1 MFLHQTTMKL
11 SCNGCRVLRKGC
23 TEDCIIKPCLEWIS
37 SPESQGNAT
46 LFLAKFFGRTGL
58 LNLLANASNQNASAV
73 FRSLLYEASGRL
85 INPTYGALGLFW
97 TGEWSR
103 CEAAVEAVLSGSD
116 INKVIVVDENISS
129 TTPMT
134 ENHVLPVPTTYD
146 IRHVAKGSN
155 VDIKE
160 KTQFKKIGQV
170 FKTKPRVDSVNSE
183 TLLKSFLENTN
194 AKTIEASSM
203 NHIELNETVET
214 HVNLELSL
222 GFNGKPNQSKEKN

>member
-1 MFLHQTTMKL
+1 MKL

-58 LNLLANASNQNASAV
+58 LNLLANASYQNAPAV

-85 INPTYGALGLFW
+85 VNPTYGALGLFW
-97 TGEWSR
+97 TGEWGR
-103 CEAAVEAVLSGSD
+103 CEAAVEAVLTGSD
-116 INKVIVVDENISS
+116 INNVIAVEEKISS
-129 TTPMT
+129 TTPMA
-134 ENHVLPVPTTYD
+134 ENYVLSIPTTYD
-146 IRHVAKGSN
+146 IRHVAKGTN

-160 KTQFKKIGQV
+160 KTQFKRSAQV
-170 FKTKPRVDSVNSE
+170 FKTKRQVGSIDSE

-194 AKTIEASSM
+194 MKTIKAPLV
-203 NHIELNETVET
+203 NQIEPNEVVDT

-222 GFNGKPNQSKEKN
+222 GFNGKSNQTKEKK